1 MFLQGFLLI
10 IQQEL
15 SLQVELLLKDEL
27 LRCLR
32 EEKCSLFF
40 FMTSFIKSHPTCFVE
55 RYCSKR
61 QLSSP
66 SSLRE
71 GAIF

>member
-32 EEKCSLFF
+32 EEKCSLFLF
-40 FMTSFIKSHPTCFVE
+40 HGKLHST
-55 RYCSKR
+55 
-61 QLSSP
+61 P
-66 SSLRE
+66 SRLLCGEILFKASALFSLLP
-71 GAIF
+71 